1 MKPKKKRCANCR
13 QWFKP
18 DPRAILRESHIC
30 QNYCSKFTC
39 RKASKKE
46 SQAKWLDKNR
56 DYFKSEVHK
65 RDCRLWVSKYP
76 GYWKDYRRIHPDY
89 VEANCQSQKIR
100 DQRRCILAKKD
111 EIAKNPVGHLES
123 IRILAH
129 KNLAKKDEMRI
140 PVERILDFLVV
151 RETLAKK
158 DMIAM
163 DSAVVG

>member
-18 DPRAILRESHIC
+18 EPRAILRESHPC
-30 QNYCSKFTC
+30 QRHCSKITC

-56 DYFKSEVHK
+56 DYFKGEVHK
-65 RDCRLWVSKYP
+65 RDCRLWTSKHP
-76 GYWKDYRRIHPDY
+76 GYWRGYRRLYPDY
-89 VEANCQSQKIR
+89 VEANRQSQKIR
-100 DQRRCILAKKD
+100 DQRRNLLAKK
-111 EIAKNPVGHLES
+111 EKIAQNPVGHLES

-140 PVERILDFLVV
+140 PIEGILDFLVV

>member
-13 QWFKP
+13 QWFNP
-18 DPRAILRESHIC
+18 DPRSFLREN
-30 QNYCSKFTC
+30 QLYQRYCSKLIC
-39 RKASKKE
+39 CKSSKKE
-46 SQAKWLDKNR
+46 SQAKWLGKNR
-56 DYFKSEVHK
+56 DYFKGEVHK
-65 RDCRLWVSKYP
+65 RDCRRWVSKHP
-76 GYWKDYRRIHPDY
+76 GYWRGYRRLHPDY
-89 VEANCQSQKIR
+89 VEANRQTQKIR

-111 EIAKNPVGHLES
+111 EIAQNPVGHLES
-123 IRILAH
+123 IRTLAH

-163 DSAVVG
+163 DSVVVG